1 MPARRSASSPLALA
15 VLYLLAE
22 RPMHPYEIA
31 AEMRIRGIEYSIKLN
46 YGSLYT
52 VVDALRDAGLIAPQQ
67 TVREGRRPERTVYA
81 ITPAGEEAM
90 RTRLRTLLGTAEPE
104 YPRFMA
110 GLCFVERLPE
120 DEVVDLLEKRA
131 KELESA
137 VTHLRIALDGL
148 YEQGLGRVSLVEGE
162 YNIAMQQADLAFVR
176 KLIDD
181 IKAGQIPF
189 DTPKP
194 DEHREKSD
202 A

>member
-15 VLYLLAE
+15 VLYLLSE

-31 AEMRIRGIEYSIKLN
+31 AEMRVRGIEYSIKLN

-52 VVDALRDAGLIAPQQ
+52 VVDALRDAGLITPQQ

-81 ITPAGEEAM
+81 ITEDGEEAM
-90 RTRLRTLLGTAEPE
+90 RRRLRSLLGTAEPE

-110 GLCFVERLPE
+110 GLCFAERLPE

-131 KELESA
+131 KELEAA
-137 VTHLRIALDGL
+137 VSRMRIALDGL
-148 YEQGLGRVSLVEGE
+148 YEQGLGRVSLIEGE

-176 KLIDD
+176 RLIGD
-181 IKAGQIPF
+181 ITEGRVPF
-189 DTPKP
+189 DSAKA
-194 DEHREKSD
+194 DSEKSD